1 MYYDV
6 NYIIYKMK
14 FIGVQVFDDIVVL
27 LLNYFRECYLII
39 QEIKIY

>member
-1 MYYDV
+1 MHYDV
-6 NYIIYKMK
+6 NYIIYKMN

-27 LLNYFRECYLII
+27 LLNYFREYYLII